1 MIKRRTSRAGL
12 LRLALPAVA
21 MFSLGV
27 AAPTTSAAEATPCP
41 NGYFCVWDG
50 LSETGTRQSFL
61 RFHDNLRKQ
70 GMPNG
75 AYSVRNNTVAH
86 WTVYSES
93 YCHGD
98 SQLVAPGQAFDV
110 DIDSVFS
117 VAAEGYIGQCQ
128 LPS

>member
-1 MIKRRTSRAGL
+1 MIKRRISAAGL
-12 LRLALPAVA
+12 LHLALPAVA
-21 MFSLGV
+21 TLSLGI

-50 LSETGTRQSFL
+50 LSETGTRQSFQ
-61 RFHDNLRKQ
+61 RFQDDLRKE

-75 AYSVRNNTVAH
+75 AYSVRNNTVAY

-98 SQLVAPGQAFDV
+98 SQLVAPGKAFDV
-110 DIDSVFS
+110 TIDSVFS

-128 LPS
+128 APD